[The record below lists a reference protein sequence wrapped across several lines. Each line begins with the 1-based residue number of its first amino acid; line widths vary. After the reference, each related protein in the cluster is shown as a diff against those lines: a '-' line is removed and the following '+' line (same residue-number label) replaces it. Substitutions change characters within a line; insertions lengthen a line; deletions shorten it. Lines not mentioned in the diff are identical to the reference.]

1 MNSFGVVIN
10 YTARRKVVSIRK
22 LYKELIEA
30 GVQISRSM
38 FYRYVNDESVPS
50 VIIAK
55 QILEGLDIVYDDR
68 TLNEMLEETARAR
81 ERKFQSSS
89 TYITSISLQYKKL
102 SSYIDD
108 ENQIQMLLEKRVQET
123 SDNFSDY
130 ICRLIKKDLD
140 EQILERKNENDL

>member
-10 YTARRKVVSIRK
+10 YTARRKSVSIRR
-22 LYKELIEA
+22 LYKELIGR

-81 ERKFQSSS
+81 ERKYQSSN
-89 TYITSISLQYKKL
+89 TYITSISLQYRKL
-102 SSYIDD
+102 SDYIED
-108 ENQIQMLLEKRVQET
+108 ENQIQMLLDKRVDET

-140 EQILERKNENDL
+140 EQILERKDDDVI